1 MSNRSQNF
9 EAFRD
14 RRRCDHQAFTLIE
27 LLMVLAILLVLAG
40 LVVPKL
46 AGRQKSAN
54 IDATKVSLEGL
65 AQAIHLYSVDHH
77 GDLPASNDGLE
88 ILVSSAGRDPDW
100 RGPYLKEI
108 PTDAWG
114 ERIEYKLP
122 GTQNTDSFDL
132 ISSGPDRLFGTDD
145 DIGNWK

>member
-1 MSNRSQNF
+1 MSKRIETDRTTQPVRGS
-9 EAFRD
+9 ARD
-14 RRRCDHQAFTLIE
+14 AFTLIE

-46 AGRQKSAN
+46 AGRQKAAS

-65 AQAIHLYSVDHH
+65 AQAIQLYSVDHH
-77 GDLPASNDGLE
+77 GDLPASNDGLVT
-88 ILVSSAGRDPDW
+88 LVSANTRDPDW

-108 PTDAWG
+108 PVDAWG
-114 ERIEYKLP
+114 QPFEYKLP
-122 GTQNTDSFDL
+122 GTQNPDGFDL